1 MLPKIIFYAIIIYSM
16 KLKEPS
22 LYDRTLDGII
32 RASSAVAPGERCALD
47 GLVGSSKAYL
57 LSKLFV
63 AGDKAHL
70 AVLPTGE
77 EAEELVSDL
86 KFFLGDGVVFFLP
99 EREQLTVEAS
109 VEDPEITAARLA
121 HLHRLTRREKIITVT
136 SAGNLSL
143 LTISQDK
150 LKESAFSVEFAGEY
164 QRDELLLK
172 LTNAGYRRMEMVE
185 DRGEVSVRGAIIDI
199 FPTGEEL
206 PLRIEFF
213 GDEVESIRSFDP
225 LTQRKVGE
233 RESALILPAREAVVT
248 DDTRAGALDR
258 LLLRAD
264 ELECE
269 RKSFESLLNAVRLGS
284 DMEAALSLL
293 PIIEAHLESLFDYLK
308 EDTLISIIEPDRVQR
323 ELNSLMEGLQASAER
338 LSGEGGFYLEP
349 ESVCIGEREIA
360 TGLAGF
366 PVLELRGS
374 ITAGAGEGEE
384 DGEEG
389 GLNLGALLNTELRQD
404 LATVRGSGKGA
415 KGEEF
420 FTPLAKRI
428 STWLKGDFRVF
439 LTAHNAGQAERT
451 IELLEGY
458 GIGASIR
465 SAEEVLAN
473 AAHSAGGVGI
483 VTGSLSS
490 GFRLPA
496 SGLAIVSEEDI
507 FGKRH
512 KRRAPGRGRLE
523 SFLARLEDLS
533 DGEAIVHRVHGIATY
548 RGLKRIEVDS
558 IENEFLVLEYKDSD
572 KLYLPVENMDSVT
585 KYHGVEGRAFDV
597 DKLGGTGW
605 TKKTGKARKAV
616 EKIAAE
622 LLKLYAERE
631 AIDGYAFSGPSHI
644 FDEFAASF
652 EYEETPDQARAI
664 DDTLSDM
671 EGVRPMD
678 RLICG
683 DVGYGKTEV
692 AMRAAFKAVLDG
704 KQVAVLV
711 PTTILAQQH
720 FMTFTERF
728 APYPCEVD
736 LLSRFRSAKQQKETI
751 GKLVSGEVDI
761 VIGTHRILGR
771 DVAFKDLGLVIIDEE
786 HRFGVKQKERLREIR
801 KQVDLLTLTATP
813 IPRTLQMSIADVRGL
828 SIISTPPEDRRA
840 IKTVVTGFNE
850 KLIKDAIVREVK
862 RGGQVFFVHNRIS
875 SIGAI
880 AEFIERLVPGV
891 RLVVAHGQ
899 MGEHELE
906 KKMFGFIEHEYDILL
921 STTII
926 ESGLDIPSA
935 NTIIINRADR
945 FGLAEL
951 YQLRG
956 RVGRSSHRAYAYLIA
971 PNDLLS
977 SGAHKR
983 LEAIAALTE
992 PGAGFRV
999 ASHDLEIR
1007 GAGELLGTSQSG
1019 RIAEVGFEMYV
1030 TLLEEAVAELKG
1042 EPIVNDPPPEVTL
1055 RVSRYIP
1062 EEYIPDTRQRLGLYK
1077 SLSEAGSEEEL
1088 YDICDE
1094 LEDRYGKLPGL
1105 VTNLIRTAEVRILL
1119 KRAGGVELKQLGRR
1133 LYIRFHHAGDAA
1145 FNEETFGNVMALVR
1159 DSPERFRLSPDSK
1172 LVCMLGEE
1180 DSPEGGEGVI
1190 REAIILLKGLLK
1202 K

>member
-1 MLPKIIFYAIIIYSM
+1 M
-16 KLKEPS
+16 KLKETRI
-22 LYDRTLDGII
+22 YDRTLDELL
-32 RASSAVAPGERCALD
+32 RAAAAVAPRERCAFG
-47 GLVGSSKAYL
+47 GLAGSSKAYL
-57 LSKLFV
+57 LAKLFT
-63 AGDKAHL
+63 AGERSHL

-77 EAEELVSDL
+77 EAEEFFSDL
-86 KFFLGDGVVFFLP
+86 KFFLGEGELFLLP
-99 EREQLTVEAS
+99 EREQLTVEPS

-121 HLHRLTRREKIITVT
+121 HLYRLTLRKKTLTVT

-143 LTISQDK
+143 LTIQPDK
-150 LKESAFSVEFAGEY
+150 LTESAFEVEFAGEY
-164 QRDELLLK
+164 PRDELLLK

-185 DRGEVSVRGAIIDI
+185 DRGEVSVRGSIIDI
-199 FPTGEEL
+199 FPTGEKL
-206 PLRIEFF
+206 PLRVEFF

-225 LTQRKVGE
+225 LTQRSVDEIE
-233 RESALILPAREAVVT
+233 RALILPAREAVIN
-248 DDTRAGALDR
+248 DETRGGALDR
-258 LLLRAD
+258 LLQRAD

-269 RKSFESLLNAVRLGS
+269 RGSFDPLLNAIRSGV
-284 DMEAALSLL
+284 DMESALSLL
-293 PIIEAHLESLFDYLK
+293 PIIHDHLSSLFDYLST
-308 EDTLISIIEPDRVQR
+308 DTLISIIEPDKVAS
-323 ELNSLMEGLQASAER
+323 ELNALTEGLRASAER
-338 LSGEGGFYLEP
+338 LAGEKAFYLRP
-349 ESVCIGEREIA
+349 ESVSLGEEAAREA
-360 TGLAGF
+360 VERF
-366 PVLELRGS
+366 SVLELSGS
-374 ITAGAGEGEE
+374 VIAGEASEE
-384 DGEEG
+384 RGD
-389 GLNLGALLNTELRQD
+389 LGALLNMDLRQD
-404 LATVRGSGKGA
+404 LATAFGLGKGA

-420 FTPLAKRI
+420 FSPLAERV
-428 STWLKGDFRVF
+428 STWLKDGFRVF

-451 IELLEGY
+451 IELLAGY
-458 GIGASIR
+458 GISAAVRPAVDILSGGARTI
-465 SAEEVLAN
+465 
-473 AAHSAGGVGI
+473 GGVGI
-483 VTGSLSS
+483 VKGSLCS
-490 GFRLPA
+490 GFRLPGT
-496 SGLAIVSEEDI
+496 GLAVISEEDI

-512 KRRAPGRGRLE
+512 KRRPPARGRLE

-533 DGEAIVHRVHGIATY
+533 VGEAIVHRVHGIAVY

-558 IENEFLVLEYKDSD
+558 IENEFLVLEYKDSG
-572 KLYLPVENMDSVT
+572 KLYLPVENTGSVT
-585 KYHGVEGRAFDV
+585 KYHGVEGRAFDL

-605 TKKTGKARKAV
+605 AKKTGKARKAV

-622 LLKLYAERE
+622 LLKLYAERAARE
-631 AIDGYAFSGPSHI
+631 GFAFSGPSHLY
-644 FDEFAASF
+644 DEFAASF

-664 DDTLSDM
+664 DDTINDM
-671 EGVRPMD
+671 EGRRPMD

-704 KQVAVLV
+704 KQVVVLV

-728 APYPCEVD
+728 APYPCRVD
-736 LLSRFRSAKQQKETI
+736 LLSRFRSAKEQKETI
-751 GKLVSGEVDI
+751 GKLAAGEVDI
-761 VIGTHRILGR
+761 LIGTHRVLGR
-771 DVAFKDLGLVIIDEE
+771 DVAFKDLGLVVIDEE
-786 HRFGVKQKERLREIR
+786 HRFGVRQKERLREIR

-840 IKTVVTGFNE
+840 IKTVITGFNE
-850 KLIKDAIVREVK
+850 KVIKDAIVREIK

-880 AEFIERLVPGV
+880 AEFIDRLVPGA
-891 RLVVAHGQ
+891 RCVVAHGQ

-906 KKMFGFIEHEYDILL
+906 KKMLGFIEHDYDILL

-956 RVGRSSHRAYAYLIA
+956 RVGRSSHRAYAYLIC
-971 PNDLLS
+971 PNELLS
-977 SGAHKR
+977 ADAHKR

-1042 EPIVNDPPPEVTL
+1042 EPIVDEPAPEVTL

-1062 EEYIPDTRQRLGLYK
+1062 EDYIPDTRQRLGLYK
-1077 SLSEAGSEEEL
+1077 SLSGAGCEEEL
-1088 YDICDE
+1088 FDICDE
-1094 LEDRYGKLPGL
+1094 LEDRYGKVPEL
-1105 VTNLIRTAEVRILL
+1105 VTNLIKTAEVRILL

-1133 LYIRFHHAGDAA
+1133 LYIRFHHAHDPS
-1145 FNEETFGNVMALVR
+1145 FNEDSFGNVMTLIR
-1159 DSPERFRLSPDSK
+1159 TSPGRYRLTPDSK
-1172 LVCMLGEE
+1172 LVCLMEE
-1180 DSPEGGEGVI
+1180 GLPEEGEGVI

-1202 K
+1202 KC

>member
-1 MLPKIIFYAIIIYSM
+1 MLLKIVFYAILFYSM
-16 KLKEPS
+16 KLKETS
-22 LYDRTLDGII
+22 LYDRTVDGITGVAAAA
-32 RASSAVAPGERCALD
+32 ASGERCALG
-47 GLVGSSKAYL
+47 GLAGSSKAYL
-57 LSKLFV
+57 LSKLFA
-63 AGDKAHL
+63 AGASAHL

-77 EAEELVSDL
+77 EAEEFVSDL
-86 KFFLGDGVVFFLP
+86 KFFLGEGEVFLLP
-99 EREQLTVEAS
+99 EREQLTVEPS

-136 SAGNLSL
+136 SAANLSL
-143 LTISQDK
+143 LTISPDK
-150 LKESAFSVEFAGEY
+150 LKESAFKVEFAGEY
-164 QRDELLLK
+164 PHDELLLK

-199 FPTGEEL
+199 FPTGEKL

-225 LTQRKVGE
+225 LTQRSVDE
-233 RESALILPAREAVVT
+233 RESALILPAREAVMT
-248 DDTRAGALDR
+248 DEIRPGARDR

-264 ELECE
+264 ALECE
-269 RKSFESLLNAVRLGS
+269 HGSFAPLLSAINSGV
-284 DMEAALSLL
+284 DMESALSLL
-293 PIIEAHLESLFDYLK
+293 PIIHEHLSSLFDYLL
-308 EDTLISIIEPDRVQR
+308 EETLVSIIEPDKVER
-323 ELNSLMEGLQASAER
+323 ELNALTEGLQASAER
-338 LSGEGGFYLEP
+338 LSGEGAFYLKP
-349 ESVCIGEREIA
+349 DSVCLGGEAIDEA
-360 TGLAGF
+360 LKGF
-366 PVLELRGS
+366 PVLELS
-374 ITAGAGEGEE
+374 SSTTAGEGAGEGT
-384 DGEEG
+384 DF
-389 GLNLGALLNTELRQD
+389 GALLNMDLRQD
-404 LATVRGSGKGA
+404 LATARGGKGA
-415 KGEEF
+415 RGEEF
-420 FTPLAKRI
+420 FTPLAERI

-458 GIGASIR
+458 GISAAIR
-465 SAEEVLAN
+465 PAGDILDSGKRAT
-473 AAHSAGGVGI
+473 GGVGI
-483 VTGSLSS
+483 VKGSLCS
-490 GFRLPA
+490 GFRLPGG
-496 SGLAIVSEEDI
+496 GLAIVSEEDI

-512 KRRAPGRGRLE
+512 KRRTPAKGRLE

-533 DGEAIVHRVHGIATY
+533 VGEAIVHRVHGIAVY
-548 RGLKRIEVDS
+548 RGLKRMEVDS

-572 KLYLPVENMDSVT
+572 KLYLPVEKMDTVT

-605 TKKTGKARKAV
+605 AKKTGKARKAV

-631 AIDGYAFSGPSHI
+631 AREGFAFSGPSHLY
-644 FDEFAASF
+644 DEFAAAF

-664 DDTLSDM
+664 DDTLADM

-678 RLICG
+678 RLVCG

-720 FMTFTERF
+720 FMTFNERF
-728 APYPCEVD
+728 AAYPCSID
-736 LLSRFRSAKQQKETI
+736 LLSRFRSAKEQKETLR
-751 GKLVSGEVDI
+751 KLATGEVDI

-840 IKTVVTGFNE
+840 IKTVITGFNE
-850 KLIKDAIVREVK
+850 KILKDAIVREIK

-880 AEFIERLVPGV
+880 AEFIERLVPEA
-891 RLVVAHGQ
+891 RCVVAHGQ

-906 KKMFGFIEHEYDILL
+906 KKMLGFIEHDYDILL

-956 RVGRSSHRAYAYLIA
+956 RVGRSSHRAYAYLIC
-971 PNDLLS
+971 PNELLS
-977 SGAHKR
+977 ADAHKR

-1019 RIAEVGFEMYV
+1019 RIAEVGFEMYI

-1042 EPIVNDPPPEVTL
+1042 QPVVDEPAPEVTL

-1062 EEYIPDTRQRLGLYK
+1062 EDYIPDTRQRLGLYK
-1077 SLSEAGSEEEL
+1077 GLSAAGSEEEL

-1094 LEDRYGKLPGL
+1094 LEDRYGKVPAL
-1105 VTNLIRTAEVRILL
+1105 VTNLIKAAEVRILL
-1119 KRAGGVELKQLGRR
+1119 KRAGGVELKQLGKR
-1133 LYIRFHHAGDAA
+1133 LYLRFYHGGDPL
-1145 FNEETFGNVMALVR
+1145 FNEETLANVMTLVR
-1159 DSPERFRLSPDSK
+1159 DSPARYRLTPDSK
-1172 LVCMLGEE
+1172 LVCLMKEE
-1180 DSPEGGEGVI
+1180 HPEDGEGVI

-1202 K
+1202 KC